1 MRIGNGEMSDYD
13 ELSRKRREAYRKRRR
28 EEIRKQQ
35 LKIRFGII
43 GSIVLVVS
51 LIIIVSVCNHNAQ
64 EKKAIEAAKLVEKYN
79 PVEPELD
86 VQLLDI
92 NEYSRPGI
100 ALEKVNG
107 IVIHYTANPGTS
119 AEQNRD
125 YFNGLANSKKTK
137 ASSHFVI
144 GLDGEIVQCI
154 PCNEIAYASNDRN
167 SDTISIECCIEDDS
181 GKFNEDTYKSLV
193 ELTTWLMG
201 RYDLD
206 EEDVIRHYDVTG
218 KNCPKYYVEHEDAW
232 ETFKTDLTDY
242 IEENGVRKND
252 KSYE

>member
-1 MRIGNGEMSDYD
+1 MSDYD

-193 ELTTWLMG
+193 ELTT
-201 RYDLD
+201 
-206 EEDVIRHYDVTG
+206 
-218 KNCPKYYVEHEDAW
+218 
-232 ETFKTDLTDY
+232 
-242 IEENGVRKND
+242 
-252 KSYE
+252 